1 MERLVAEGRHEVA
14 ALLRSLANSVEAEE
28 HPFSDEPGAV
38 AELSPDDARVVVV
51 HMAPSRHRVLDRP
64 LAVEQEL
71 SHPGG

>member
-14 ALLRSLANSVEAEE
+14 TLLRNLANSVEAEE

-38 AELSPDDARVVVV
+38 AEMAPDDASVVVI

>member
-1 MERLVAEGRHEVA
+1 MERLVAEGRREVA
-14 ALLRSLANSVEAEE
+14 GLLRRLAASVEAQE
-28 HPFSDEPGAV
+28 HPFSEEPGAV
-38 AELSPDDARVVVV
+38 AELSPDDASVVVV